1 MPVRPLHVG
10 RRPVATTC
18 PYCGVGCGVIATAG
32 GDGEVIVAG
41 DPTHPAN
48 HGRLCSKGA
57 ALAETL
63 ELDDRLLYPEI
74 AGQRVSWEEALDTVA
89 SGLARILREHGPEA
103 VAFYCSGQLLT
114 EDYYVANKLMKG
126 FIGAANID
134 TNSRL
139 CMASTVVGH
148 KRAFGSDT
156 VPGCYED
163 LDTAEL
169 VVLVGSNAA
178 WCHPILYQRLSEA
191 AACSESRKVVVIDP
205 RRTATC
211 DLADLHLALRPG
223 SDAIL
228 FNGLLTY
235 LHAHGWLDEGFV
247 EGRTEGFED
256 ALAAARASAPDIA
269 TVAARCGLSEVAVA
283 QLYHWFATTE
293 RSVTLFS
300 QGVNQSSSGSDK
312 VNAILNCPLATGR
325 IGRPGMGP
333 FSLTGQPNAMGGR
346 EVGGLATTLA
356 AHMDFG
362 DAACERVQRF
372 WQSPTIARGPGLKAV
387 ELFEAIAAGRV
398 KAVWI
403 MATNP
408 AVSLPD
414 ADRVNRTLA
423 RCELVVVS
431 DCVRRTDTTA
441 YAHVLLPAATW
452 GEKDGTT
459 TNSERRISRQRPF
472 LQAPGEARPDW
483 WILTQ
488 VARRMGFAGG
498 FPYASAGEIFREHA
512 ALSGFENQGERAFD
526 IRGLAHLDDPAYDA
540 LTPIQWPVPHPAHQ
554 GTARMF
560 AGQAFHTASGRA
572 RFIPV
577 QPRPPAAAPS
587 SANPFVLNT
596 GRIRDQWH
604 TMTRTGTVPRLTAH
618 IAEPRVE
625 IHPDDAADLGL
636 EDAGLARLSNATGT
650 MLARV
655 HLAEGQ
661 LPDTVFVPIHW
672 SDRFAA
678 QARVNAL
685 VAPVTDPLSGEP
697 EFKHAPIAV
706 APFRPVWHGFAF
718 SRTPLESLAADY
730 CVRIPGRQFWRYEL
744 AGERDGVDW
753 AAWSREHLAGAG
765 EWLEYQDRGARR
777 YRAARLLDGRL
788 QACLFVGPTHDLPTR
803 TWLAQLFA
811 ATALDGAAR
820 ASLLTARPPADQPDA
835 GPTLCSCFG
844 VGRNVLIAAIQRDRL
859 TTPEAVGAALLA
871 GTNCGSCVPELRAL
885 IDATLHPAVATL
897 VTRG

>member
-1 MPVRPLHVG
+1 MPAQPLHVG

-18 PYCGVGCGVIATAG
+18 PYCGVGCGVIAT
-32 GDGEVIVAG
+32 GEGEGRVTITG
-41 DPTHPAN
+41 DPSHPAN
-48 HGRLCSKGA
+48 HGRLCSKGT
-57 ALAETL
+57 ALGETL

-74 AGQRVSWEEALDTVA
+74 AGQRVAWDEALDTVA
-89 SGLARILREHGPEA
+89 GGFARIVREHGPEA

-191 AACSESRKVVVIDP
+191 AAPSESRKVVVIDP

-211 DLADLHLALRPG
+211 DLADLHLALQPG

-235 LHAHGWLDEGFV
+235 LHAHGYLDEVFV
-247 EGRTEGFED
+247 ECRTEGFDD
-256 ALAAARASAPDIA
+256 ALAAARTSAPDIA
-269 TVAARCGLSEVAVA
+269 TVAARCGLAEVAVA

-312 VNAILNCPLATGR
+312 VNAILNCHLATGR

-362 DAACERVQRF
+362 DATCDRVQRF
-372 WQSPTIARGPGLKAV
+372 WRSPIIARGPGLKAV
-387 ELFEAIAAGRV
+387 ELFDAIAAGQV

-408 AVSLPD
+408 AVSLP
-414 ADRVNRTLA
+414 AVNRVNQALA

-431 DCVRRTDTTA
+431 DCVRHTDTTA
-441 YAHVLLPAATW
+441 HAHVLLPATTW
-452 GEKDGTT
+452 GEKDGTI
-459 TNSERRISRQRPF
+459 TNSERRISRQRAF

-483 WILTQ
+483 WIVTQ
-488 VARRMGFAGG
+488 IARRMGFSDG

-512 ALSGFENQGERAFD
+512 SLSGFENHGERAFD
-526 IRGLAHLDDPAYDA
+526 IYGLAHLDDPAYDA
-540 LTPIQWPVPHPAHQ
+540 LAPIQWPVPHPAHK

-560 AGQAFHTASGRA
+560 AGKGFHTPSGRA
-572 RFIPV
+572 RMVPV
-577 QPRPPAAAPS
+577 KPRPPAAAPS
-587 SANPFVLNT
+587 RAHPFYLNT

-604 TMTRTGTVPRLTAH
+604 TMTRTGTVPRLTTH
-618 IAEPRVE
+618 IAEPQVE
-625 IHPDDAADLGL
+625 IHPDNAADLDLQDG
-636 EDAGLARLSNATGT
+636 ALARLSNATGT
-650 MLARV
+650 MLARI
-655 HLAEGQ
+655 HLAEAQ
-661 LPDTVFVPIHW
+661 LPDTLFVPIHW

-678 QARVNAL
+678 EARVNAL
-685 VAPVTDPLSGEP
+685 VPPVTDPLSGEP
-697 EFKHAPIAV
+697 EFKHTPIAV
-706 APFRPVWHGFAF
+706 APFRPVWYGFAF
-718 SRTPLESLAADY
+718 SHTPLESPDAEY
-730 CVRIPGRQFWRYEL
+730 CVRIRGSQFWRYEL
-744 AGERDGVDW
+744 AGEREASDW
-753 AAWSREHLAGAG
+753 AAWTREHLAGSG
-765 EWLEYQDRGARR
+765 EWLEYQDSGARR

-803 TWLAQLFA
+803 TWLAELFA
-811 ATALDGAAR
+811 EPSLDATAR
-820 ASLLTARPPADQPDA
+820 AGLLTARPPVDQPDA

-844 VGRNVLIAAIQRDRL
+844 VGRNALIEAIRHDRL
-859 TTPEAVGAALLA
+859 TTPEAVGAALRA

-885 IDATLHPAVATL
+885 IDETLRQSATPMPRSA
-897 VTRG
+897 

>member
-1 MPVRPLHVG
+1 MPGQPLHAG

-18 PYCGVGCGVIATAG
+18 PYCGVGCGVIATAA
-32 GDGEVIVAG
+32 GDGCVTVAG
-41 DPTHPAN
+41 DPAHPAN
-48 HGRLCSKGA
+48 LGRLCSKGT

-63 ELDDRLLYPEI
+63 ELDDRLLYPEV
-74 AGQRVSWEEALDTVA
+74 AGQRVAWEEALDTVA
-89 SGLARILREHGPEA
+89 DGFARIVREHGPEA

-163 LDTAEL
+163 LDAAEL

-191 AACSESRKVVVIDP
+191 APRGESRKVVVIDP

-211 DLADLHLALRPG
+211 DLADLHLAVRPG
-223 SDAIL
+223 SDAVL

-235 LHAHGWLDEGFV
+235 LHAHGFLDPMFV
-247 EGRTEGFED
+247 ECRTEGFDE
-256 ALAAARASAPDIA
+256 ALAVAQASAPDIA
-269 TVAARCGLSEVAVA
+269 TVAARCGLAEVAVA

-312 VNAILNCPLATGR
+312 VNAILNCHLATGR

-362 DAACERVQRF
+362 DATCERVQRF
-372 WQSPTIARGPGLKAV
+372 WQSPTIALGPGLKAV

-414 ADRVNRTLA
+414 VDRVNQALA
-423 RCELVVVS
+423 RCKLVVVS

-441 YAHVLLPAATW
+441 HAHVLLPATTW
-452 GEKDGTT
+452 GEKDGTI
-459 TNSERRISRQRPF
+459 TNSERRISRQRAF
-472 LQAPGEARPDW
+472 LQPPGEARPDW
-483 WILTQ
+483 WIVTQ
-488 VARRMGFAGG
+488 VARRMGFGDG
-498 FPYASAGEIFREHA
+498 FSYASAAEIFREHA
-512 ALSGFENQGERAFD
+512 ELSGFENQGERAFD
-526 IRGLAHLDDPAYDA
+526 IRGLAHLDDRAYDA
-540 LTPIQWPVPHPAHQ
+540 LKPIQWPVPHPAHK

-560 AGQAFHTASGRA
+560 AGNAFHTPSGRA
-572 RFIPV
+572 RLVPV
-577 QPRPPAAAPS
+577 QPRPPATAPS
-587 SANPFVLNT
+587 RAYRFILNT

-604 TMTRTGTVPRLTAH
+604 TMTRTGTVPRLTDH

-625 IHPDDAADLGL
+625 IHPDDAADLDLQDG
-636 EDAGLARLSNATGT
+636 ALARLSNATGT

-655 HLAEGQ
+655 HLVEAQ
-661 LPDTVFVPIHW
+661 LPDTLFVPIHW
-672 SDRFAA
+672 SERFAA
-678 QARVNAL
+678 EARVNAL
-685 VAPVTDPLSGEP
+685 IPPVTDPLSGEP
-697 EFKHAPIAV
+697 EFKHTPIAV

-718 SRTPLESLAADY
+718 SRTPLESPDADY
-730 CVRIPGRQFWRYEL
+730 CVRIRGRQFWRYEL
-744 AGERDGVDW
+744 AGERQDSDW
-753 AAWSREHLAGAG
+753 AAWIREHLTGGG

-803 TWLAQLFA
+803 TWLARLFV
-811 ATALDGAAR
+811 ATTLDATAR
-820 ASLLTARPPADQPDA
+820 ASLLTARPPVDQPDA

-844 VGRNVLIAAIQRDRL
+844 VGRNALIEAIRRDRL
-859 TTPEAVGAALLA
+859 TTPEAVGTALRA

-885 IDATLHPAVATL
+885 IDETLRPPAAAL
-897 VTRG
+897 ATRG